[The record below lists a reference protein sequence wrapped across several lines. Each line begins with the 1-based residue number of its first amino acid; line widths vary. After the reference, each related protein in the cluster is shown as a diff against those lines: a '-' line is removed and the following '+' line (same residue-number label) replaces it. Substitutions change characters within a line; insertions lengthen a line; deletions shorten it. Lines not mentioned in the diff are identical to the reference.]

1 MLRQTY
7 VEKGEERR
15 EQFTKVLTVR
25 EQDSLHIS
33 LLRTIPIHVLD
44 KSSRNMRASI
54 LRASSDTSIDEQEN
68 QGQADKSQLSR
79 LEALFKAANIP
90 SDVDLSRVGLAD
102 LIEFRNLL
110 EDKADHI
117 SLARLLR
124 LFTPYADAD
133 MLSILIDTAEAKLM
147 SYSALKE
154 SSHLFE
160 VLIQQYRKLRIKN
173 LPCRDLVEGLSRL
186 ATKLAAEDA
195 VVTFLQR
202 ELQLCEPNPGI
213 AAYTPI
219 SDCTIDMIGDST
231 LGLEEEI
238 EKLLSAG
245 AKPDEQTFT
254 SLFKLLVTDL
264 CSTTR
269 VSTDG
274 HQHVSACPLLLKLKI
289 VDAATFDRTMS
300 SWLVSS
306 LMELC
311 NKSSIQALISLIASG
326 CVSLETLMSV
336 VEGKMQDSV
345 GEADLSQKMAAWSL
359 SCFTRCERC
368 SICRSSKVCI
378 RSCALMV

>member
-1 MLRQTY
+1 M
-7 VEKGEERR
+7 
-15 EQFTKVLTVR
+15 
-25 EQDSLHIS
+25 
-33 LLRTIPIHVLD
+33 RT
-44 KSSRNMRASI
+44 SI
-54 LRASSDTSIDEQEN
+54 LRASNDTCINEQEK
-68 QGQADKSQLSR
+68 QGQADRSQLSR
-79 LEALFKAANIP
+79 LETLFETANVP

-102 LIEFRNLL
+102 LVELRNIL

-124 LFTPYADAD
+124 LFTPYAHAD
-133 MLSILIDTAEAKLM
+133 MLSILIDTAEANLM

-154 SSHLFE
+154 SLHLLE
-160 VLIQQYRKLRIKN
+160 VLVQQYRKLRIKN
-173 LPCRDLVEGLSRL
+173 LPCRDLVEGLSRV

-195 VVTFLQR
+195 IVTFLQR
-202 ELQLCEPNPGI
+202 ELQLCDPNPGI

-219 SDCTIDMIGDST
+219 SDCTIDMIVDST

-269 VSTDG
+269 VSTEG

-289 VDAATFDRTMS
+289 VDATTFDRTLS

-306 LMELC
+306 LAELC
-311 NKSSIQALISLIASG
+311 NKSSIQALVSLVASG

-336 VEGKMQDSV
+336 VEDKMQDSV
-345 GEADLSQKMAAWSL
+345 GEADASQKIAAWSL
-359 SCFTRCERC
+359 SCFIRCEHC
-368 SICRSSKVCI
+368 NICRSSKVCI
-378 RSCALMV
+378 RSCASMMCANKANVGRIST